1 VADLI
6 ILVIAAN
13 EGVKPQTLESLQ
25 HIEAAKLPFLV
36 AINKMDL
43 PEADLNKVK
52 SGLAEAGVLV
62 EGYGGKVVAMPVSA
76 KTGEGLN
83 ELLDLVLLMAEMQE
97 IKADR
102 EAKLEAVIIESKR
115 ETRRGIVA
123 SLLVRNGS
131 LRVGEQIEI
140 EGEKAKIKMLLAE
153 SGQKITVAEPG
164 QVVEVLG
171 FKKLPVV
178 GAWIGEEK
186 KGSLARKEKKE
197 AQEGEKKVKIIL
209 KTDAAGMLEA
219 IEPSL
224 PEEAELVDK
233 GVGAMSDSDI
243 LLAKSVGAEIIGFN
257 VKVSGGVAKL
267 AETEGVK
274 IKNFQLIYDL
284 LEYLEKQAL
293 KGTQPAA
300 LAEQVLGR
308 AEILAEFKI
317 KEEHILGA
325 KVTTGEIKKTEKMR
339 ICRGEVVVGEAR
351 VKSLKKDKMDV
362 LSVEKGEEFGAVLS
376 PDIDF
381 ELGDLLISYRHGSN

>member
-1 VADLI
+1 
-6 ILVIAAN
+6 
-13 EGVKPQTLESLQ
+13 
-25 HIEAAKLPFLV
+25 
-36 AINKMDL
+36 
-43 PEADLNKVK
+43 
-52 SGLAEAGVLV
+52 
-62 EGYGGKVVAMPVSA
+62 MPVSA